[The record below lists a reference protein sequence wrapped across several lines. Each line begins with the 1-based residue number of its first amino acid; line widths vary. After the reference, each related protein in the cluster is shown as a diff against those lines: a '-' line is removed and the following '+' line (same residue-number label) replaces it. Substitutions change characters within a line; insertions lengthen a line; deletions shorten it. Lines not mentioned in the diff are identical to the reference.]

1 MQTQFRLFVD
11 NNDYLDIVVNIN
23 VEIYNNLKYYSLV
36 FNYDISNFIEDEI
49 KHFSTSNI
57 NDSIINLM
65 KNKKQEFKRVSLN
78 YIKKGSNIN
87 ERSDRYSHIY
97 NIITIVED
105 YSDMRFF
112 ELKNTITDNYEL
124 STTLDYHNFLGKE
137 YIFLEKLNNLIRKNS
152 MTQKLIEY
160 LMMDETDLSNFTG
173 TITPKQYKIKILES
187 LSLFAD

>member
-65 KNKKQEFKRVSLN
+65 KNKKQEFKRISLN
-78 YIKKGSNIN
+78 YIKKGSNIH

-124 STTLDYHNFLGKE
+124 STTLDYHNFLGNE

>member
-78 YIKKGSNIN
+78 YIKKGSNIH